1 MKRQAIY
8 FNKIKKLKTISSLLL
23 TTTIFS
29 SSIAINSII
38 KHNNVNNQNTELK
51 IANYELSA
59 RTQNQ
64 ENYIYELELLN
75 GEELKRIKEIKITV
89 ETDIGYG
96 ITPLPFFSSWISK
109 QSFAHL
115 ENYFIG
121 YGMVYNIDPGFAAAT
136 FVIEVGRRADS
147 LTWKKNHN
155 PAGIKTFNNCKVVNG
170 YCKYDSEQE
179 GIEAMYQLL
188 SLYYTGKRF
197 GKQLTTVDEV
207 RTKWSEAVDEELTAA
222 IWNEIIGG

>member
-1 MKRQAIY
+1 MEVSKSDW
-8 FNKIKKLKTISSLLL
+8 KLFRTH
-23 TTTIFS
+23 
-29 SSIAINSII
+29 IA
-38 KHNNVNNQNTELK
+38 KW
-51 IANYELSA
+51 
-59 RTQNQ
+59 Q
-64 ENYIYELELLN
+64 ENYMERLMQEYVELLS
-75 GEELKRIKEIKITV
+75 GEELQRIKETKITV

-96 ITPLPFFSSWISK
+96 TTPLPFFSSWISK
-109 QSFAHL
+109 QPFAHL

-121 YGMVYNIDPGFAAAT
+121 YGMVYGIDPGFAAAT
-136 FVIEVGRRADS
+136 FVLEVGRRADS

-170 YCKYDSEQE
+170 YCKYNSEQE

-197 GKQLTTVDEV
+197 SKRLTTVDEV
-207 RTKWSEAVDEELTAA
+207 RTKWSEAVDEKLTAV